1 MKSLTGLVV
10 CILLLGAAA
19 AVWGQSD
26 ADYQSWMKSNGAAAA
41 SLAKN
46 LTAKA
51 GDAAAMDAKTLQD
64 NMTKV
69 AAYWQ
74 AKNVSDAVKFAQ
86 DAKSGFAQV
95 AELASAGKFDDASAA
110 MKTAQTSC
118 GGCHMAHRVREDDGS
133 FKMK

>member
-1 MKSLTGLVV
+1 MKFSMGLLV
-10 CILLLGAAA
+10 CTLLLGVT
-19 AVWGQSD
+19 VWAQSD
-26 ADYQSWMKSNGAAAA
+26 ADYSSWMKSNAATAA
-41 SLAKN
+41 SLGKN

-74 AKNVSDAVKFAQ
+74 AKNVGDAVKFAQ

-95 AELASAGKFDDASAA
+95 AALASAGKFDDATAA
-110 MKTAQTSC
+110 MKMAQTSC
-118 GGCHMAHRVREDDGS
+118 GGCHMAHRERAADGTFS
-133 FKMK
+133 MK

>member
-1 MKSLTGLVV
+1 MKSSMALVV
-10 CILLLGAAA
+10 CILLLGV
-19 AVWGQSD
+19 AVWAQSD
-26 ADYQSWMKSNGAAAA
+26 ADYQSLMKSNGAAAA
-41 SLAKN
+41 SLGKN

-86 DAKSGFAQV
+86 DAKAGFAQV
-95 AELASAGKFDDASAA
+95 AALAAAGKFDDATAA
-110 MKTAQTSC
+110 MKMAQTSC
-118 GGCHMAHRVREDDGS
+118 GGCHMAHRERAADGTFS
-133 FKMK
+133 MK

>member
-1 MKSLTGLVV
+1 MKSIMGLVV
-10 CILLLGAAA
+10 CTLLLGV
-19 AVWGQSD
+19 AVWAQSD

-41 SLAKN
+41 SLGKN

-95 AELASAGKFDDASAA
+95 AALASAGKFDDATAA
-110 MKTAQTSC
+110 MKMAQTSC
-118 GGCHMAHRVREDDGS
+118 GGCHMAHRERAADGTFS
-133 FKMK
+133 MK

>member
-1 MKSLTGLVV
+1 MKFSMGLLV
-10 CILLLGAAA
+10 CTLLLGV
-19 AVWGQSD
+19 AVWAQSD
-26 ADYQSWMKSNGAAAA
+26 ADYSSWMKSNAATAA
-41 SLAKN
+41 SLGKN

-95 AELASAGKFDDASAA
+95 AALASAGKFDDATAA
-110 MKTAQTSC
+110 MKMAQTSC
-118 GGCHMAHRVREDDGS
+118 GGCHMAHRERAADGTFS
-133 FKMK
+133 MK

>member
-1 MKSLTGLVV
+1 MKSLLSLVV
-10 CILLLGAAA
+10 CTLLLGVVAWA
-19 AVWGQSD
+19 QSD
-26 ADYQSWMKSNGAAAA
+26 ADYQSLMKSTGATAA
-41 SLAKN
+41 SLNKN

-51 GDAAAMDAKTLQD
+51 GDASAMDAKTLQD

-74 AKNVSDAVKFAQ
+74 AKNVSDAVMFAQ

-95 AELASAGKFDDASAA
+95 AELASAGKFDEASAA
-110 MKTAQTSC
+110 MKMTQTNC
-118 GGCHMAHRVREDDGS
+118 AGCHMAHRERQPDGS

>member
-1 MKSLTGLVV
+1 MRANAYLVV
-10 CILLLGAAA
+10 CTLFLSI
-19 AVWGQSD
+19 AVWAQSD
-26 ADYQSWMKSNGAAAA
+26 ADYQSWMKSNGAAVA
-41 SLAKN
+41 SLGKN

-64 NMTKV
+64 NFTKV

-74 AKNVSDAVKFAQ
+74 SKNVSEAVKFAQ

-95 AELASAGKFDDASAA
+95 AELASAGKFDDAAAA
-110 MKTAQTSC
+110 MKMAQTNC
-118 GGCHMAHRVREDDGS
+118 AGCHMAHRERAADGS

>member
-1 MKSLTGLVV
+1 MKSSVALVV
-10 CILLLGAAA
+10 CILLLGV
-19 AVWGQSD
+19 AVWAQSD

-41 SLAKN
+41 SLGKN

-86 DAKSGFAQV
+86 DAKAGFAQV
-95 AELASAGKFDDASAA
+95 AALASAGKFDDATAA
-110 MKTAQTSC
+110 MKMAQTSC
-118 GGCHMAHRVREDDGS
+118 GGCHMAHRERRPTARSV
-133 FKMK
+133 